1 MQRIRIRNAAIKVVW
16 PRRANFMH
24 LILLTLLGCKP
35 PATLAPDHCAHA
47 VDTHVRTA
55 DGAEVALH
63 RHVGQGPPV
72 LIIHGISSNHRFW
85 DLTEIHSLPVIL
97 ADEGFDAWALD
108 LRGHGSAMETAE
120 GTPQRHGW
128 TVDDYGQH
136 DVDAAI
142 RHIQAETGRSQVA
155 VVGHSMGG
163 MVMAAYHAAHG
174 DDALAALVVV
184 GSPLLF
190 DQKTTVN
197 RIKTMGASV
206 GQIWRRFNT
215 QKVAKAAAHTIP
227 LPGEGLLYTR
237 SNITPKMRRTMLSQV
252 ASPLSREEL
261 GHFQDIFKAGRFIS
275 ADGATDYLESLA
287 TLDVPLLSI
296 AGANDRVA
304 PPDSVAAWTQH
315 AGSSDETQWI
325 MSEGNGQ
332 AADYGHLDLV
342 LGNEAREDVLNP
354 IVSWLEPRLSP

>member
-1 MQRIRIRNAAIKVVW
+1 
-16 PRRANFMH
+16 MH
-24 LILLTLLGCKP
+24 LLLLILLGCKP
-35 PATLAPDHCAHA
+35 PISLAPDHCSETINA
-47 VDTHVRTA
+47 HVRTA

-63 RHVGQGPPV
+63 RHPGSGPPV

-97 ADEGFDAWALD
+97 ADEGYDAWALD
-108 LRGHGSAMETAE
+108 LRGHGTAMTMAD

-128 TVDDYGQH
+128 TVDDYGVH
-136 DVDAAI
+136 DVAAAI
-142 RHIQAETGRSQVA
+142 QHIQEQTGQTRVA

-163 MVMAAYHAAHG
+163 MVIAAYHAAHG
-174 DDALAALVVV
+174 DDALSALVVV

-237 SNITPKMRRTMLSQV
+237 SNITPGMRRTMLSQV

-261 GHFQDIFKAGRFIS
+261 GHFKRIFKAGRFIS
-275 ADGATDYLESLA
+275 ADGNTDYLQTLE
-287 TLDVPLLSI
+287 TLDVPLLAI
-296 AGANDRVA
+296 AGENDKVA
-304 PPDSVAAWTQH
+304 PPSSVAAWTLH
-315 AGSSDETQWI
+315 AGSSDETQWL
-325 MSEGNGQ
+325 MSEGNGH

-354 IVSWLEPRLSP
+354 IVSWLEERLIP

>member
-1 MQRIRIRNAAIKVVW
+1 M
-16 PRRANFMH
+16 P
-24 LILLTLLGCKP
+24 LLFFILLGCKP
-35 PATLAPDHCAHA
+35 PVSLAPDHCAEA
-47 VDTHVRTA
+47 EDTHVQTA

-63 RHVGQGPPV
+63 RHAADGPPV

-85 DLTEIHSLPVIL
+85 DLTEMHSLPVIL
-97 ADEGFDAWALD
+97 SDEGFDAWALD
-108 LRGHGSAMETAE
+108 LRGHGSAMMKAD

-128 TVDDYGQH
+128 TVDDYGHH
-136 DVDAAI
+136 DVAAAI
-142 RHIQAETGRSQVA
+142 QHIQAATGRKQVA
-155 VVGHSMGG
+155 IVGHSMGG
-163 MVMAAYHAAHG
+163 MVVAAYHAAHG

-197 RIKTMGASV
+197 RIKTMGASI
-206 GQIWRRFNT
+206 GQVWRRFNT
-215 QKVAKAAAHTIP
+215 QSVAKAAAHTIP

-237 SNITPKMRRTMLSQV
+237 SNITPDMRRTMLSQV

-261 GHFQDIFKAGRFIS
+261 GHFKDIFKAGRFVS
-275 ADGATDYLESLA
+275 ADGATDYLETLA

-296 AGANDRVA
+296 AGENDRVA
-304 PPDSVAAWTQH
+304 PVDSVAAWTAH
-315 AGSSDETQWI
+315 AGSRDETQWV

-354 IVSWLEPRLSP
+354 IVSWLEQRVVH

>member
-1 MQRIRIRNAAIKVVW
+1 MYFLFII
-16 PRRANFMH
+16 
-24 LILLTLLGCKP
+24 LLGCKP
-35 PATLAPDHCAHA
+35 PVSLAPDHCAGA
-47 VDTHVRTA
+47 SDMHVPTS

-63 RHVGQGPPV
+63 RHAATGPPV

-108 LRGHGSAMETAE
+108 LRGHGEAMEKGD

-128 TVDDYGQH
+128 TVDDYGRH
-136 DVDAAI
+136 DVHAAI
-142 RHIQAETGRSQVA
+142 RHIQVETGHDRIA

-163 MVMAAYHAAHG
+163 MVVAAYHAAHG
-174 DDALAALVVV
+174 DDALSALVVV

-197 RIKTMGASV
+197 RIKTIGASL
-206 GQIWRRFNT
+206 GQAWERFNT
-215 QKVAKAAAHTIP
+215 QKVAKAAAHTIR

-237 SNITPKMRRTMLSQV
+237 SNITPRMRRTMLSQV

-261 GHFQDIFKAGRFIS
+261 GHFKEIFRAGRFIS
-275 ADGATDYLESLA
+275 ADGSQDYLQTLA
-287 TLDVPLLSI
+287 TLDIPLLSI
-296 AGANDRVA
+296 AGENDRVA
-304 PPDSVAAWTQH
+304 PPSSVAAWTTH
-315 AGSSDETQWI
+315 AGSSDETQWV
-325 MSEGNGQ
+325 MSEGNGH

-342 LGNEAREDVLNP
+342 LGKEAREDVLNP
-354 IVSWLEPRLSP
+354 IVSWLERRLSP